1 LRVALV
7 PSYKQCTNT
16 NTRHKGAL
24 GVVSCNP
31 PKPES
36 SYLTVGTP
44 DFNGQVANA
53 EGYIEMKAFCNGGG
67 ATEPPPCSTTPGDQL
82 DAKVTVSQTD
92 VRCQGTSGSCPNGA
106 LTDYVGNLMVI
117 FAARIT
123 DKNSG
128 GNGSA
133 TVLDITFG
141 HAVSCATTGDTTVG
155 STCSSTTSFDA
166 LLGGPSVVTEVKRAI
181 WDLDDVKVYD
191 GGADGVASTQGDNT
205 LFESGGLFF
214 P

>member
-1 LRVALV
+1 V

-24 GVVSCNP
+24 SIVSCNP
-31 PKPES
+31 PKPQS
-36 SYLTVGTP
+36 SYLTVGSP
-44 DFNGQVANA
+44 DFNGQAANA
-53 EGYIEMKAFCNGGG
+53 VGYIDMRAFCNGGG
-67 ATEPPPCSTTPGDQL
+67 ANETPPCSTTPGDQL
-82 DAKVTVSQTD
+82 DVKVTTSQTD

-106 LTDYVGNLMVI
+106 LSDYAGNLMLI
-117 FAARIT
+117 FSARIT

-141 HAVSCATTGDTTVG
+141 HAVSCATNTDAAIG
-155 STCSSTTSFDA
+155 STCSDITSFDA
-166 LLGGPSVVTEVKRAI
+166 LLGGASVITEGKRAI

-205 LFESGGLFF
+205 LFESGGLFL